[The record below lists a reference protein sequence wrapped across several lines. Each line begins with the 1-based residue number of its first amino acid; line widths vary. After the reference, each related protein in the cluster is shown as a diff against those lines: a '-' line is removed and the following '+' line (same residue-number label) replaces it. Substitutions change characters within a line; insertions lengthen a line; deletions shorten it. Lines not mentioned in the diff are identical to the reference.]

1 MKRMICT
8 TIALM
13 LLLTACAAPATSEP
27 ASTEYVHTPY
37 VSTITAEECF
47 ICSESKATPTG
58 LYWGEDNVGLLDL
71 NTFEVLRIE
80 INRYEN
86 GKLIETP
93 SGFMQT
99 TGMNSGG
106 VYATTDPDRGYAH
119 VRISGAN
126 GAIDTASIQSHL
138 CQTCLDEINGMYFGD
153 YPPEAYA
160 IVNFTDKTIRPLIQN
175 TTFFG
180 SGNYGVD
187 CEFKDDGGDIDLL
200 IFYCPPRYQ

>member
-1 MKRMICT
+1 
-8 TIALM
+8 M

-86 GKLIETP
+86 GKLIEIP

-119 VRISGAN
+119 VRIIGAN

-138 CQTCLDEINGMYFGD
+138 CQTCLDKINSMYFGD
-153 YPPEAYA
+153 YPPIEYA
-160 IVNFTDKTIRPLIQN
+160 IVNFADTAIRPLVQN

-180 SGNYGVD
+180 SGNYAID
-187 CEFKDDGGDIDLL
+187 CEFKESGEVDLL
-200 IFYCPPRYQ
+200 IFFCPPRFK

>member
-1 MKRMICT
+1 MKRIICT

>member
-1 MKRMICT
+1 MKRILCT
-8 TIALM
+8 TIVLM

-27 ASTEYVHTPY
+27 EPTEYIHTPY

-47 ICSESKATPTG
+47 ICSESKGTPTG

-86 GKLIETP
+86 GELIETP

-106 VYATTDPDRGYAH
+106 VYATIDPDRGYAH

-126 GAIDTASIQSHL
+126 NAMDAASIQSHL
-138 CQTCLDEINGMYFGD
+138 CQSCLDEINNMHFGD

-160 IVNFTDKTIRPLIQN
+160 IVNFTDKTIRPVIQN

-180 SGNYGVD
+180 SGNYGID
-187 CEFKDDGGDIDLL
+187 CEFKADGGIDLL

>member
-1 MKRMICT
+1 
-8 TIALM
+8 
-13 LLLTACAAPATSEP
+13 
-27 ASTEYVHTPY
+27 
-37 VSTITAEECF
+37 
-47 ICSESKATPTG
+47 
-58 LYWGEDNVGLLDL
+58 
-71 NTFEVLRIE
+71 
-80 INRYEN
+80 
-86 GKLIETP
+86 
-93 SGFMQT
+93 MQT

>member
-1 MKRMICT
+1 MKRILCT
-8 TIALM
+8 TIALLM
-13 LLLTACAAPATSEP
+13 VLTACAAPATSEP
-27 ASTEYVHTPY
+27 EPTKYIHTPY
-37 VSTITAEECF
+37 VSTTTEAECF
-47 ICSESKATPTG
+47 VCSESKTTPAG
-58 LYWGEDNVGLLDL
+58 LYWGEDNVGLLNL

-86 GKLIETP
+86 GKLVEKQA
-93 SGFMQT
+93 GFMQT
-99 TGMNSGG
+99 HGMSSGG
-106 VYATTDPDRGYAH
+106 VFATTDPDRGYSH

-126 GAIDTASIQSHL
+126 SAIDAASIQSHL

-160 IVNFTDKTIRPLIQN
+160 IINFSDKSLKPLIRN

-180 SGNYGVD
+180 SGNYGID
-187 CEFKDDGGDIDLL
+187 CNFEEDGKMDLL